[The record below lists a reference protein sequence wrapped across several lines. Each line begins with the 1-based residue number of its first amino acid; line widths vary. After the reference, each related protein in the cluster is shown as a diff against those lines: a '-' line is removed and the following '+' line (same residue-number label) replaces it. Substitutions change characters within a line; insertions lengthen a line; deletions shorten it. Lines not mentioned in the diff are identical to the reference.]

1 MVGRA
6 AIFNPNQQA
15 GLIQGLDFNPAV
27 MLSSSLET
35 KAPWESVVDFATH
48 PDFCGFPIFPKQAT
62 LLKLIFLETEHMT
75 AYDLDVIGDWCEGF
89 KRHRDIYGVQPD
101 IWQRVEYLKARGYRR
116 FPHVQAVLGRRASKG
131 VIGAF
136 LGCEQIAYLFSMDD
150 PQAHYGIAEGK
161 DVFLNVGATSQTQ
174 AQRHQFGDIRSMV
187 ARCKYLQPGSNNGA
201 GISEIKD
208 HLLRVRTRADM
219 RKIAQLQAARVPIE
233 HPIASLWG
241 VALSASSVAGRG
253 ATSYANFFDEFA
265 FHVQGSGSVKSGEE
279 IYEDWQP
286 SLGQFGKDALTYIP
300 SSPFSRVG
308 KFYEL
313 YQHGKVL
320 MSTYNDTTGVGD
332 EARDQL
338 TRLTMQ
344 AGVDEVE
351 LEAEPTWLI
360 FQGPSWA
367 LYEDWA
373 RTPEILNRGYAFPNA
388 PESDMSDEI
397 QVRRKRRN
405 PEKFKVE
412 REGQFA
418 EVQGAYLDAD
428 KVEKMFNAPDWREP
442 LSAQSF
448 GTFNRRYRIHCDPGR
463 TGANFALAV
472 GHTEDAPPDE
482 HGNVWPH
489 VVFDL
494 LHVWRPMDFPVDET
508 GKHVID
514 YVKVHSDIEGIL
526 TRFMS
531 TDKITFDQWN
541 SASFLASIKA
551 KFSPKIRVSEV
562 TFTQSVN
569 QDRCEKFKSALNLE
583 WLHAYRDTMFT
594 DNTSSLLEQ
603 ELKFLSEHNGKVVK
617 QEIGPVVTKDLA
629 DCVMVV
635 SVDLLSDALD
645 RYDGRVMTASAYGS
659 TDMAGL
665 KSGREFERIGALG
678 GGSPRP
684 NPRDVLD
691 NDKLERVR
699 GKRGGSDRSRLN
711 SIHNRGR

>member
-1 MVGRA
+1 M
-6 AIFNPNQQA
+6 FNPRAQE
-15 GLIQGLDFNPAV
+15 GLVG
-27 MLSSSLET
+27 SLELKPT
-35 KAPWESVVDFATH
+35 AMLKNSLNVGTPWDSVVDFATH
-48 PDFCGFPIFPKQAT
+48 KDFCGFPIFPKQAT

-75 AYDLDVIGDWCEGF
+75 AYDLEVIGQWCEGF
-89 KRHRDIYGVQPD
+89 KRHKDIFGVQPD
-101 IWQRVEYLKARGYRR
+101 IWQRIEYLKQRGYRR
-116 FPHVQAVLGRRASKG
+116 FPHIQAVLGRRASKG

-136 LGCEQIAYLFSMDD
+136 LAVEQISYLFSMDD
-150 PQAHYGIAEGK
+150 PQAHYGIAAGK
-161 DVFLNVGATSQTQ
+161 DVFGNVGATSQTQ
-174 AQRHQFGDIRSMV
+174 AQRHQFGDIRTMV
-187 ARCKYLQPGSNNGA
+187 SRCKYLQPGSNNGA

-219 RKIAQLQAARVPIE
+219 RRIAEMQAAKVPIE
-233 HPIASLWG
+233 HPIASIWAT
-241 VALSASSVAGRG
+241 ALSASSVSGRG
-253 ATSYANFFDEFA
+253 ATSYFNMFDEFA
-265 FHVQGSGSVKSGEE
+265 FHIHGSGSVKSGEE

-286 SLGQFGKDALTYIP
+286 SLGQFGKDALTYVP
-300 SSPFSRVG
+300 SSPFSRIG

-313 YQHGKVL
+313 YQHGRVL
-320 MSTYNDTTGVGD
+320 MSTYTDHTGIGD

-338 TRLTMQ
+338 SRLTPQ

-373 RTPEILNRGYAFPNA
+373 STPKILGLGYGFPNA

-428 KVEKMFNAPDWREP
+428 KVEKMFDTPSWRPALE
-442 LSAQSF
+442 AQSF
-448 GTFNRRYRIHCDPGR
+448 GTFNRQYRIHCDPGR
-463 TGANFALAV
+463 TGANFALAI

-482 HGNVWPH
+482 HGHVWPH

-494 LHVWRPMDFPVDET
+494 LHVWRPQDFPIDET

-514 YVKVHSDIEGIL
+514 YVQVNADIEGIL
-526 TRFMS
+526 TRFRS
-531 TDKITFDQWN
+531 TTKVTFDQWN
-541 SASFLASIKA
+541 SASFLASLKQ
-551 KFSPKIRVSEV
+551 KFSPSIRVSEV
-562 TFTQSVN
+562 TFTQAVN
-569 QDRCEKFKSALNLE
+569 QDRCEKFKSALNLG
-583 WLHAYRDTMFT
+583 WTHAYRDSFFT
-594 DNTSSLLEQ
+594 DDTSSLLEQ

-635 SVDLLSDALD
+635 TVDLLHDALD
-645 RYDGRVMTASAYGS
+645 SYDSKTMTASAYGS
-659 TDMAGL
+659 TDIGGL
-665 KSGREFERIGALG
+665 KSGREFERISALG

-684 NPRDVLD
+684 SAREQLD
-691 NDKLERVR
+691 NNKLERVR
-699 GKRGGSDRSRLN
+699 GRRSEGTRDRLN
-711 SIHNRGR
+711 SIYARGR

>member
-1 MVGRA
+1 MMSA
-6 AIFNPNQQA
+6 AVNL
-15 GLIQGLDFNPAV
+15 G
-27 MLSSSLET
+27 T
-35 KAPWESVVDFATH
+35 PWESVIDFATH
-48 PDFCGFPIFPKQAT
+48 KSFCGFPIFPRQAT

-75 AYDLDVIGDWCEGF
+75 AYDLDVIEHWCEGF
-89 KRHRDIYGVQPD
+89 KRHKDIFGVQPD
-101 IWQRVEYLKARGYRR
+101 IWQRIEYLKARGYRR
-116 FPHVQAVLGRRASKG
+116 FPHIQAVLGRRASKG

-136 LGCEQIAYLFSMDD
+136 LGTEQIAYLFSQDD
-150 PQAHYGIAEGK
+150 PQANYGIAAGK

-174 AQRHQFGDIRSMV
+174 AQRHQFGDIRAMV
-187 ARCKYLQPGSNNGA
+187 SRCAYLQPGNNNGA

-208 HLLRVRTRADM
+208 HMLRVRTRADM
-219 RKIAQLQAARVPIE
+219 RRIAEMQAAKVPIE
-233 HPIASLWG
+233 HPIASLWA

-313 YQHGKVL
+313 YQHGRVL
-320 MSTYNDTTGVGD
+320 MSSYSDHAGIAD
-332 EARDQL
+332 EAREQL
-338 TRLTMQ
+338 SRLTVE
-344 AGVDEVE
+344 ADEVE

-367 LYEDWA
+367 LYEDWQDA
-373 RTPEILNRGYAFPNA
+373 PRILGLGYGFGNP
-388 PESDMSDEI
+388 PESDMSDEV

-428 KVEKMFNAPDWREP
+428 KVEKMFDVPSWRPALE
-442 LSAQSF
+442 AQSY
-448 GTFNRRYRIHCDPGR
+448 GTFDRRYRIHCDPGR
-463 TGANFALAV
+463 TGANFALAI

-482 HGNVWPH
+482 HGHVWPH

-494 LHVWRPMDFPVDET
+494 LHVWRPQDFPVDDT

-514 YVKVHSDIEGIL
+514 YVKVHNDIEGIL

-531 TDKITFDQWN
+531 TEKVTFDQWN
-541 SASFLASIKA
+541 SASFLASLKQ
-551 KFSPKIRVSEV
+551 KFSPSIRVGEV
-562 TFTQSVN
+562 TFTQAVN
-569 QDRCEKFKSALNLE
+569 QARCEKFKSALNLE
-583 WLHAYRDTMFT
+583 WVHAYRDTLFT
-594 DNTSSLLEQ
+594 DDTSSLLEM
-603 ELKFLSEHNGKVVK
+603 ELKFLSEHNGTVVK

-635 SVDLLSDALD
+635 AVDLLSDALD
-645 RYDGRVMTASAYGS
+645 RYDSGTLTASAYGS
-659 TDMAGL
+659 SDVAGL
-665 KSGREFERIGALG
+665 KSGREFERIGAFNGAAG
-678 GGSPRP
+678 GHPDRVSARS
-684 NPRDVLD
+684 VLESE
-691 NDKLERVR
+691 KLDRLR
-699 GKRGGSDRSRLN
+699 GRRSENARSRLN
-711 SIHNRGR
+711 SIYARGR